1 MLHREIVGLP
11 TTVYPID
18 EWALVE
24 TGFEQDYLARAET
37 IFSLANGYVGIRGCA
52 DEGRPYF
59 DRGSYINGFHET
71 WPIHHAEE
79 AYGFAKVG
87 QTLVPVPDARRFHL
101 YVDDEPL
108 YLPTADLEHYERRL
122 DFRDGV
128 LRREILWRTPS
139 GKLVKVTSQRLV
151 SMQHRHLIGI
161 RYEVTVLEGDAPVV
175 ISSQL
180 RHELSGGSGSQ
191 ETFDPRQAK
200 ALGDVLKAVHQTCH
214 DRRAILEYRVAESGM
229 TLACAIDHQV
239 EVSVPGTDG
248 PWPPYDEHCEVD
260 LERGKLVLQME
271 AVEGTTIR
279 IDKFATYHTSRSVST
294 GQLADRCV
302 RTLDRAVVDG
312 WDALAE
318 AQRAWFDDVWT
329 RSDVVIEG
337 NPVVQ
342 QAVRWS
348 MFQLIQN
355 AARAETTGVPAK
367 GLTGAGYEGHYF
379 WDTEVYVLPFLT
391 YTMPHVAR
399 SLLRFR
405 HGMLD
410 AARRRAAEVN
420 QRGALFPWRTI
431 NGEEA
436 SAYYEAGTAQYHINA
451 DIVYALK
458 KYVEVTGDGA
468 FLHRYGAEVLVETAR
483 LWADLGFEGE
493 DGHFH
498 IFGVTG
504 PDEYTTLV
512 NDNAYTNLM
521 ARLNLRYAA
530 TVVGHLERTDPEGYA
545 RLAHATSVTP
555 AEVEGWRRAAEAMHI
570 PYDEDLGITP
580 QDANFLEKAVWD
592 FEHTPRDK
600 YPLLLHFHPL
610 VIYRFQVIKQADIVL
625 AMFMLGNEFP
635 EGLKRHNFD
644 YYDPLTTGDS
654 SLSTSIQSI
663 VAAELGDDAKA
674 IEYFRY
680 GLFMDLAD
688 VAGNVADGVHV
699 AAAGGVWLSL
709 VYGFGG
715 MRDVDG
721 TLSFSPRLPS
731 GWDRLSFAVTLRE
744 RRLRVEVTRFE
755 ATYTFEDGEGHLE
768 FEHRGEPVRL
778 GPGETATRAMSLP
791 VIHHGT
797 GNVTGAATGGR

>member
-11 TTVYPID
+11 TTVFPID

-24 TGFEQDYLARAET
+24 TAFEEDYLARAET
-37 IFSLANGYVGIRGCA
+37 IFALANGYVGIRGCA
-52 DEGRPYF
+52 DEGRPFF
-59 DRGSYINGFHET
+59 DRGTYINGFHET

-108 YLPTADLEHYERRL
+108 HLPVADLEHYERRL
-122 DFRDGV
+122 DFRNGQ
-128 LRREILWRTPS
+128 LRREVLWRTPS
-139 GKLVKVTSQRLV
+139 GKLVKVESRRLV
-151 SMQHRHLIGI
+151 SMEHRHLIGI
-161 RYEVTVLEGDAPVV
+161 RYEVTMLEGSAPVV

-180 RHELSGGSGSQ
+180 RHEIAGGSGSSDH
-191 ETFDPRQAK
+191 FDPRQARN
-200 ALGDVLKAVHQTCH
+200 LGDVLKGVHQHCR
-214 DRRAILEYRVAESGM
+214 DRRATLEYRVAESGM
-229 TLACAIDHQV
+229 TLACAIDHEV
-239 EVSVPGTDG
+239 AVSVPGEDA
-248 PWPPYDEHCEVD
+248 PWPPFDEHCEVD
-260 LERGKLVLQME
+260 EERGKLVVGLD
-271 AVEGTTIR
+271 APEGTTIR

-294 GQLADRCV
+294 GQLSDRCD
-302 RTLDRAVVDG
+302 RTLDRALSEG
-312 WDALAE
+312 WDALAA
-318 AQRAWFDDVWT
+318 AQRTRFDQMWT
-329 RSDVVIEG
+329 NSDVVIEG

-348 MFQLIQN
+348 IFQLLQ
-355 AARAETTGVPAK
+355 ATARAETTGVPAK
-367 GLTGAGYEGHYF
+367 GLTGSGYEGHYF
-379 WDTEVYVLPFLT
+379 WDTEVYVMPFLT

-405 HGMLD
+405 HAMLD
-410 AARRRAAEVN
+410 AARRRAGEVN
-420 QRGALFPWRTI
+420 QRGALYPWRTI

-451 DIVYALK
+451 DIMYALK
-458 KYVEVTGDGA
+458 KYVDATGDGP
-468 FLHRYGAEVLVETAR
+468 FLHRYGAEMLVETAR
-483 LWADLGFEGE
+483 LWADLGFFDD
-493 DGHFH
+493 DGAFH

-530 TVVGHLERTDPEGYA
+530 RVVSHLETTDPDGYA
-545 RLAHATSVTP
+545 RLAHATRIVP
-555 AEVEGWRRAAEAMHI
+555 DEVDLWRRAADGMHI
-570 PYDEDLGITP
+570 PYDEQLGITP

-592 FEHTPRDK
+592 FEHTPREL

-625 AMFMLGNEFP
+625 AMFMLGDEFP
-635 EGLKRHNFD
+635 RELKQRNFD

-663 VAAELGDDAKA
+663 VAAELEDSAKA

-699 AAAGGVWLSL
+699 AAAGGVWMSL

-715 MRDVDG
+715 MRDGDG
-721 TLSFSPRLPS
+721 SRLRFAPHLPG
-731 GWDRLSFAVTLRE
+731 GWDRLCFAVTVRE
-744 RRLRVEVTRFE
+744 RRLRVNVTRFE
-755 ATYTFEDGEGHLE
+755 VTYTYEEGEGPLE
-768 FEHRGEPVRL
+768 FVHREEPIELTV
-778 GPGETATRAMSLP
+778 GETATRGLTVP
-791 VIHHGT
+791 
-797 GNVTGAATGGR
+797 AA

>member
-24 TGFEQDYLARAET
+24 TAFEEDYLARAET
-37 IFSLANGYVGIRGCA
+37 IFALANGYVGIRGCA

-108 YLPTADLEHYERRL
+108 HLPVADLEHYERRL
-122 DFRDGV
+122 DFRDGQ
-128 LRREILWRTPS
+128 LRREVLWRTPS
-139 GKLVKVTSQRLV
+139 GKLVKVTSTRLV

-161 RYEVTVLEGDAPVV
+161 RYEVTMLEGDAPVV

-180 RHELSGGSGSQ
+180 RHEITGGSGSA
-191 ETFDPRQAK
+191 ETFDPRQARN
-200 ALGDVLKAVHQTCH
+200 LGDVLKGVNQHCQ
-214 DRRAILEYRVAESGM
+214 DRRATLEYRVAESGM
-229 TLACAIDHQV
+229 TLACAIDHEV
-239 EVSVPGTDG
+239 TVSVPGTDG
-248 PWPPYDEHCEVD
+248 PWPPFDEHCEVD
-260 LERGKLVLQME
+260 AERGKLVVTLD
-271 AVEGTTIR
+271 APEGTSIR

-294 GQLADRCV
+294 GQLSDRCS
-302 RTLDRAVVDG
+302 RTLDRAMREG
-312 WDALAE
+312 FDALAD
-318 AQRAWFDDVWT
+318 AQRARFDEMWT
-329 RSDVVIEG
+329 NSDVVIEG

-348 MFQLIQN
+348 IFQLLQ
-355 AARAETTGVPAK
+355 ATARAETTGVPAK
-367 GLTGAGYEGHYF
+367 GLTGSGYEGHYF
-379 WDTEVYVLPFLT
+379 WDTEIYVMPFLT

-420 QRGALFPWRTI
+420 QRGALYPWRTI

-451 DIVYALK
+451 DIMYALK
-458 KYVEVTGDGA
+458 QYVDVTGDGP
-468 FLHRYGAEVLVETAR
+468 FLHRYGAEMLVETAR
-483 LWADLGFEGE
+483 LWADLGFFDDDEV
-493 DGHFH
+493 FH

-530 TVVGHLERTDPEGYA
+530 TVVGHIQRTDPDGYA
-545 RLAHATSVTP
+545 RLAHATRVTP
-555 AEVEGWRRAAEAMHI
+555 DEVDVWRRAADGMHI
-570 PYDEDLGITP
+570 PYDEELGITP
-580 QDANFLEKAVWD
+580 QDANFLEKAIWD
-592 FEHTPRDK
+592 FEHTPRDR

-610 VIYRFQVIKQADIVL
+610 VIYRFQVLKQADIVL
-625 AMFMLGNEFP
+625 AMFLLGDEFTP
-635 EGLKRHNFD
+635 ELKRHNFD

-654 SLSTSIQSI
+654 SLSTSIQSV
-663 VAAELGDDAKA
+663 VAAELGDSAKA

-715 MRDVDG
+715 MRDDDSGRVA
-721 TLSFSPRLPS
+721 FSPHLPG
-731 GWDRLSFAVTLRE
+731 GWDRLCFAVTVRGK
-744 RRLRVEVTRFE
+744 RLRVDITRFE
-755 ATYTFEDGEGHLE
+755 VTYTYEAGEGLLE
-768 FEHRGEPVRL
+768 LLHRGELVEL
-778 GPGETATRAMSLP
+778 TVGGTATRALTVP
-791 VIHHGT
+791 
-797 GNVTGAATGGR
+797 AA

>member
-18 EWALVE
+18 EWGLVE
-24 TGFEQDYLARAET
+24 TAFEADYLPRAET

-71 WPIHHAEE
+71 WPIQHAEE

-108 YLPTADLEHYERRL
+108 HLPVADLEHYQRRL

-139 GKLVKVTSQRLV
+139 GKLIKVQSQRLV
-151 SMQHRHLIGI
+151 SMEHRHLIGI
-161 RYEVTVLEGDAPVV
+161 RYEVTVLEGSAPIV

-180 RHELSGGSGSQ
+180 RHELSGGSGSLDR
-191 ETFDPRQAK
+191 FDPRQSS
-200 ALGDVLKAVHQTCH
+200 ALGDVLKAVDQSTQG
-214 DRRAILEYRVAESGM
+214 RRATLEYRVAESGM
-229 TLACAIDHQV
+229 TLACAIDH
-239 EVSVPGTDG
+239 EVTVQGPSADG
-248 PWPPYDEHCEVD
+248 PWPAFDEHCEVD
-260 LERGKLVLQME
+260 PERGKLVVSLD
-271 AVEGTTIR
+271 AVAGTTIR
-279 IDKFATYHTSRSVST
+279 IDKFATYHSSRSVST
-294 GQLADRCV
+294 GQLADRCD
-302 RTLDRAVVDG
+302 RTLDRALRLG
-312 WDALAE
+312 WDGLATS
-318 AQRAWFDDVWT
+318 QRAWFDRMWLS
-329 RSDVVIEG
+329 SDVVIEG

-348 MFQLIQN
+348 LFQLLQ
-355 AARAETTGVPAK
+355 ATARAETTGVPAK
-367 GLTGAGYEGHYF
+367 GLTGSGYEGHYF
-379 WDTEVYVLPFLT
+379 WDTEVYVMPFLT
-391 YTMPHVAR
+391 YTLPHVAR

-405 HGMLD
+405 HAMLD

-458 KYVEVTGDGA
+458 KYVDATGDGP
-468 FLHRYGAEVLVETAR
+468 FLHRYGAEMLVETAR
-483 LWADLGFEGE
+483 LWEDLGFFDD
-493 DGHFH
+493 DGRFH

-530 TVVGHLERTDPEGYA
+530 RVVGHLQRTDRDGYA
-545 RLAHATSVTP
+545 RLCHATSVTP
-555 AEVEGWRRAAEAMHI
+555 DEADRWRRAAEGMHI
-570 PYDEDLGITP
+570 PYDDKLGITP

-592 FEHTPRDK
+592 FEHTPRDQ

-625 AMFMLGNEFP
+625 AMFMLGDEFDHD
-635 EGLKRHNFD
+635 LKQRNFD

-663 VAAELGDDAKA
+663 IAAELGDSAKA

-688 VAGNVADGVHV
+688 VAGNVADGVHI
-699 AAAGGVWLSL
+699 AASGGVWLSL

-715 MRDVDG
+715 MRDGDG
-721 TLSFSPRLPS
+721 ERLHFSPLLPS
-731 GWDRLSFAVTLRE
+731 GWDRLSFAVTVRG
-744 RRLRVEVTRFE
+744 RRLRVNVTRFE
-755 ATYTFEDGEGHLE
+755 VTYAYEAGEGTLE
-768 FEHRGEPVRL
+768 IVHRGEPLTLTV
-778 GPGETATRAMSLP
+778 GGTATRALTVP
-791 VIHHGT
+791 
-797 GNVTGAATGGR
+797 AA

>member
-11 TTVYPID
+11 TSVYPID

-24 TGFEQDYLARAET
+24 TGFEEDYLARAET
-37 IFSLANGYVGIRGCA
+37 IFALANGYVGIRGCA

-59 DRGSYINGFHET
+59 DRGSYVNGFHET

-79 AYGFAKVG
+79 AYGFAKTG

-108 YLPTADLEHYERRL
+108 HLPVADLEFYERRL
-122 DFRDGV
+122 DFRTGQ

-151 SMQHRHLIGI
+151 SMEHRHLMGI
-161 RYEVTVLEGDAPVV
+161 RYEVTVLEGSAPVV
-175 ISSQL
+175 ISSQI
-180 RHELSGGSGSQ
+180 RHELTGGSGSG

-200 ALGDVLKAVHQTCH
+200 ALGDVLVPVHHSCQ
-214 DRRAILEYRVAESGM
+214 DRRATLEYRVAESGM
-229 TLACAIDHQV
+229 TLACAIDHEV
-239 EVSVPGTDG
+239 TVSVPGADG
-248 PWPPYDEHCEVD
+248 PWPPWDEHCEVD
-260 LERGKLVLQME
+260 TERGKLVVNLD
-271 AVEGTTIR
+271 AAEGTTIR

-294 GQLADRCV
+294 GQLADRCD
-302 RTLDRAVVDG
+302 RTLDRALGSG
-312 WDALAE
+312 WDALADG
-318 AQRAWFDDVWT
+318 QREWFDEMWT
-329 RSDVVIEG
+329 NGDVVIEG

-348 MFQLIQN
+348 IFQLLQ
-355 AARAETTGVPAK
+355 ATARAETTGVPAK
-367 GLTGAGYEGHYF
+367 GLTGSGYEGHYF
-379 WDTEVYVLPFLT
+379 WDTEVYVMPFLT
-391 YTMPHVAR
+391 YSMPHVAR

-410 AARRRAAEVN
+410 HARKRAREVN

-451 DIVYALK
+451 DIVYALR
-458 KYVEVTGDGA
+458 KYVDATGDGA
-468 FLHRYGAEVLVETAR
+468 FLHRYGAEMLVETAR
-483 LWADLGFEGE
+483 LWVDLGFFDD
-493 DGHFH
+493 DGGFH

-530 TVVGHLERTDPEGYA
+530 MVVEHIARTDRDGYD
-545 RLAHATSVTP
+545 RLCHQTSVTT
-555 AEVEGWRRAAEAMHI
+555 AEIETWRRAAAGMHI

-592 FEHTPRDK
+592 FEHTPREK

-625 AMFMLGNEFP
+625 AMFMLADEFSP
-635 EGLKRHNFD
+635 ELKQRNFD

-663 VAAELGDDAKA
+663 VAAELGDSSKA

-715 MRDVDG
+715 MRDGDG
-721 TLSFSPRLPS
+721 ARLHFSPSLPG
-731 GWDRLSFAVTLRE
+731 GWDRLCFAVTVRGN
-744 RRLRVEVTRFE
+744 RLRVDITRFE
-755 ATYTFEDGEGHLE
+755 VTYTYEAGKGDLE
-768 FEHRGEPVRL
+768 IVHRGDPL
-778 GPGETATRAMSLP
+778 TLTLGETATRTL
-791 VIHHGT
+791 
-797 GNVTGAATGGR
+797 AAPAA

>member
-11 TTVYPID
+11 TSVYPID
-18 EWALVE
+18 EWGLVE
-24 TGFEQDYLARAET
+24 TAFEEDYLARAET
-37 IFSLANGYVGIRGCA
+37 IFALANGYVGIRGCA

-59 DRGSYINGFHET
+59 DRGSYVNGFHET

-108 YLPTADLEHYERRL
+108 HLPVADLEHYERRL
-122 DFRDGV
+122 DFRDGS

-139 GKLVKVTSQRLV
+139 GKLVKVTSTRYV
-151 SMQHRHLIGI
+151 SMEHRHLIGI
-161 RYEVTVLEGDAPVV
+161 RYEVTMLEGSAPVV

-180 RHELSGGSGSQ
+180 RHEISGGTGT
-191 ETFDPRQAK
+191 EDHFDPRQAK
-200 ALGDVLKAVHQTCH
+200 NLGDVLKAVDQECH
-214 DRRAILEYRVAESGM
+214 DRRSTLEYRVDESGM
-229 TLACAIDHQV
+229 TLACAIDHEV

-248 PWPPYDEHCEVD
+248 PWPPWDEHCEVD
-260 LERGKLVLQME
+260 PERGKLVVNLD
-271 AVEGTTIR
+271 AAEGTTIR

-294 GQLADRCV
+294 AQLSDRCA
-302 RTLDRAVVDG
+302 RTLDRAMRDG
-312 WDALAE
+312 FDALA
-318 AQRAWFDDVWT
+318 AGQRAWFDRHWAA
-329 RSDVVIEG
+329 SDVVIEG
-337 NPVVQ
+337 NAVVQ

-348 MFQLIQN
+348 IFQLMQ
-355 AARAETTGVPAK
+355 ATARAETSGVPAK
-367 GLTGAGYEGHYF
+367 GLTGSGYEGHYF
-379 WDTEVYVLPFLT
+379 WDTEVYVMPFLT
-391 YTMPHVAR
+391 YCMPHVAR

-405 HGMLD
+405 HSMLD
-410 AARRRAAEVN
+410 HARRRAVEVN

-458 KYVEVTGDGA
+458 KYIDATGDGA
-468 FLHRYGAEVLVETAR
+468 FLHRYGAEMLVETAR
-483 LWADLGFEGE
+483 LWVDLGFFDDEGR
-493 DGHFH
+493 FH

-504 PDEYTTLV
+504 PDEYTTVV

-530 TVVGHLERTDPEGYA
+530 TVVDHIARTDRGGYD
-545 RLAHATSVTP
+545 RLCHATSVTT
-555 AEVEGWRRAAEAMHI
+555 AEIEEWRRAAEAMHI
-570 PYDEDLGITP
+570 PYDEDLGINP
-580 QDANFLEKAVWD
+580 QDANFLEKARWD
-592 FEHTPRDK
+592 FENTPRDK
-600 YPLLLHFHPL
+600 YPLLLNFHPL

-625 AMFMLGNEFP
+625 AMFMLGDEFDP
-635 EGLKRHNFD
+635 DLKRRNFE

-663 VAAELGDDAKA
+663 VAAELGDNAKA

-715 MRDVDG
+715 MRDGDDG
-721 TLSFSPRLPS
+721 RPRFAPRLPG
-731 GWDRLSFAVTLRE
+731 GWDRLAFAVTVRG
-744 RRLRVEVTRFE
+744 RRLRVDITRFE
-755 ATYTFEDGEGHLE
+755 VTYTFEEGDGALE
-768 FEHRGEPVRL
+768 LVHRDEPIRL
-778 GPGETATRAMSLP
+778 ERGETATRALTVP
-791 VIHHGT
+791 VPD
-797 GNVTGAATGGR
+797 AR

>member
-1 MLHREIVGLP
+1 VLHREIVGLP
-11 TTVYPID
+11 TTMYPI
-18 EWALVE
+18 EPWALVE
-24 TGFEQDYLARAET
+24 TGFQPDYLARAET

-52 DEGRPYF
+52 DEGRPFF
-59 DRGSYINGFHET
+59 DRGTFINGFHET

-108 YLPTADLEHYERRL
+108 FLPTADLEHYERRL
-122 DFRDGV
+122 DFRDGM
-128 LRREILWRTPS
+128 LHREILWRTPS
-139 GKLVKVTSQRLV
+139 GKLVKVTSQRFV
-151 SMQHRHLIGI
+151 SMEHRHLVGI
-161 RYEVTVLEGDAPVV
+161 RYEVTMLEGDAPVV

-180 RHELSGGSGSQ
+180 RHEIAGGSG
-191 ETFDPRQAK
+191 THDAFDPRQAR
-200 ALGDVLKAVHQTCH
+200 ALGDVLRPVGQEC
-214 DRRAILEYRVAESGM
+214 DRRRATLQYRVAESGM
-229 TLACAIDHQV
+229 TLACAIDHHV
-239 EVSVPGTDG
+239 EVDIAHEEECVV
-248 PWPPYDEHCEVD
+248 DE
-260 LERGKLVLQME
+260 ERGKLVLAVD

-279 IDKFATYHTSRSVST
+279 IDKFATYFTSRSVSP
-294 GQLADRCV
+294 GQLADRCH
-302 RTLDRAVVDG
+302 RTLDRALRDG
-312 WDALAE
+312 WDLQAK
-318 AQRAWFDDVWT
+318 AQREFWDDAWR
-329 RSDVVIEG
+329 RSDVVIDG

-348 MFQLIQN
+348 LFQLIQN
-355 AARAETTGVPAK
+355 TARAETTGVPAK
-367 GLTGAGYEGHYF
+367 GLTGSGYEGHYF
-379 WDTEVYVLPFLT
+379 WDTEIYVLPFLT
-391 YTMPHVAR
+391 YTMPRVAR

-405 HGMLD
+405 HHMLD

-451 DIVYALK
+451 DIMYALK
-458 KYVEVTGDGA
+458 KYIEATGDGP
-468 FLHRYGAEVLVETAR
+468 FLHRYGAEMLVETAR
-483 LWADLGFEGE
+483 LWADLGFFAR
-493 DGHFH
+493 DGSFH

-521 ARLNLRYAA
+521 ARLNLRYA
-530 TVVGHLERTDPEGYA
+530 VQIVDHLERTDPEQFA
-545 RLAHATSVTP
+545 RLCHATSLDP
-555 AEVEGWRRAAEAMHI
+555 DEVEQWRRAAETMHI
-570 PYDEDLGITP
+570 PYDDDLGITP
-580 QDANFLEKAVWD
+580 QDDNFLDKAVWD
-592 FEHTPRDK
+592 FENTPREQ

-610 VIYRFQVIKQADIVL
+610 VIYRFQVLKQADIVL
-625 AMFMLGNEFP
+625 AMFLLSNEFDQ
-635 EGLKRHNFD
+635 ELKHRNFD

-663 VAAELGDDAKA
+663 IAAELGDDATA

-699 AAAGGVWLSL
+699 AAAGGVWMSL

-721 TLSFSPRLPS
+721 VLSFDPRLPS
-731 GWDRLSFAVTLRE
+731 GWSRMSFAVTIRGQL
-744 RRLRVEVTRFE
+744 LRVNVDRFRV
-755 ATYTFEDGEGHLE
+755 TYTHEEGDD
-768 FEHRGEPVRL
+768 PVRITHRAEVL
-778 GPGETATRAMSLP
+778 TIAPGASATRQLGLP
-791 VIHHGT
+791 
-797 GNVTGAATGGR
+797 AA